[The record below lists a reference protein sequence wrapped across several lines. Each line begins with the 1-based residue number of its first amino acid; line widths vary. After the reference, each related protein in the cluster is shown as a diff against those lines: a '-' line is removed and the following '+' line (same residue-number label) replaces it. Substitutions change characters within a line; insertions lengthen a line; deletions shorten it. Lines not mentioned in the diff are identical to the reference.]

1 MSFKATLD
9 IDGTQY
15 RVLNC
20 SYSLHQDIDE
30 TGRPSSIARG
40 GVVNLVVEST
50 DDTSLFEWM
59 CDSYMRKDA
68 KVTFNKRDED
78 SKMKELEISE
88 AYLIDYEE
96 AFDNAGNGAMI
107 QSFSLSAKN
116 IKMGNGEHDN
126 EWPE

>member
-9 IDGTQY
+9 IDGDQY

-20 SYSLHQDIDE
+20 SYSMHQDIDE
-30 TGRPSSIARG
+30 TGRPSSVARG

-59 CDSYMRKDA
+59 CDSYQRRDA

-78 SKMKELEISE
+78 SKLKELEISE
-88 AYLIDYEE
+88 AYMVDYEE
-96 AFDNAGNGAMI
+96 SFDNVGNGAMV
-107 QSFSLSAKN
+107 QSFTLSARD
-116 IKMGNGEHDN
+116 IKMGNGEHNND
-126 EWPE
+126 WPE

>member
-9 IDGTQY
+9 IDGAQY
-15 RVLNC
+15 RTLNC

-30 TGRPSSIARG
+30 TGRPSSVARG
-40 GVVNLVVEST
+40 GVLNLVVEST

-59 CDSYMRKDA
+59 CDSYQRKDA

-78 SKMKELEISE
+78 SKLKELEISE
-88 AYLIDYEE
+88 AYMVDYEE
-96 AFDNAGNGAMI
+96 AFDNVGNGAMV
-107 QSFSLSAKN
+107 QSFTLSAKN
-116 IKMGNGEHDN
+116 IKMGNGEHSN